1 MKILKVIHG
10 YPMRYNAGS
19 EVYSQMLCQGLADA
33 GHEVQVFARE
43 ENPFKLDGALS
54 QELDSS
60 DSRILLNI
68 INLPK
73 ERNRYKYSH
82 PLVDQKFRQVLEDFS
97 PDVVHIG
104 HLNHL
109 SLSIIDEINA
119 FNVPIVYTLHDYWL
133 MCPRGQFLQRN
144 SEEEVW
150 ALCDGQEQKKCAEK
164 CYSGYFSGVAES
176 YQNDVEF
183 WEGWIE
189 KRMEVTRRVTKD
201 VDLFIAPAQF
211 LKGKYVNDFGLD
223 ETKVLYMDYGF
234 NLKRLQNRKRSKTEE
249 FTFGYIGTH
258 IPAKGIQHL
267 IEAFGELPQNCKLKI
282 WGRSRLENTNSLKG
296 ICEKLSAH
304 ARQRIEW
311 LPEYRNEKIV
321 EDVFNHVDSIVVPSI
336 WYENSPLV
344 IHEAQQV
351 GVPVITAN
359 TGGMAEYVHHEVNG
373 LLFEHRNPSSLKE
386 QMERFVENP
395 SWAKELGERRYLFS
409 ESGDIP
415 CMSAQVEEFEGIY
428 RDLIYKKQEKRLPQ
442 KPGPWRITFDTNPD
456 DCNLRCIMCEG
467 FSPYSKVKDER
478 VASGRKRRRMD
489 IALVRKVLE
498 ESKDTPLKEIIPSTM
513 GEPLVYKHFEQILE
527 MCHEFDVKLN
537 LTTNGTFPRKGAE
550 EWAKLIVPV
559 TSDVKISWNAATKET
574 QEKVMLGTKWEKV
587 LANLKSFIR
596 VRDEHAAQGG
606 NRCRVTL
613 QLTFLQTNV
622 HELSDVVKLA
632 LKLGVDRIKGHHLWA
647 HFKEIKELSMRR
659 NREAIEE
666 WNKAAVAAQKIA
678 NENLLSNG
686 KKVILENIYPLAKDA
701 HKELTPG
708 GTCPFLGK
716 EAWINTEGRFSP
728 CCAPDKQRL
737 ALGDFGNVSEKSLSD
752 IWKSDFYQDLQKT
765 YLEKPLCI
773 SCNMRKPLY
782 TEM

>member
-1 MKILKVIHG
+1 MKVLKVIHG
-10 YPMRYNAGS
+10 YPKRYNAGS

-33 GHEVQVFARE
+33 GHEVQVFTRE
-43 ENPFKLDGALS
+43 ENPFKPDGVLS

-60 DSRILLNI
+60 DSRIFLNL

-73 ERNRYKYSH
+73 ERNRYKYSQ
-82 PLVDQKFRQVLEDFS
+82 PLVDQKFKKILQEFS

-109 SLSIIDEINA
+109 SLSMIDEINN
-119 FNVPIVYTLHDYWL
+119 FNIPIVYTLHDYWL

-144 SEEEVW
+144 SEKEVW
-150 ALCDGQEQKKCAEK
+150 ALCEGQEDKKCAEK
-164 CYSGYFSGVAES
+164 CYSGYFSGIKEH
-176 YQNDVEF
+176 YQKDVDF
-183 WEGWIE
+183 WENWVAR
-189 KRMEVTRRVTKD
+189 RMEFSRRVTKG

-211 LKGKYVNDFGLD
+211 LRKKYIEDFGLED
-223 ETKVLYMDYGF
+223 TKVLYMDYGF
-234 NLKRLQNRKRSKTEE
+234 NLQRLKNRERTQEEE

-267 IEAFGELPQNCKLKI
+267 IRAFDALPQNCKLKI
-282 WGRSRLENTNSLKG
+282 WGRSHLESTNPLKA
-296 ICEKLSAH
+296 ICDKLPAH
-304 ARQRIEW
+304 VQKRIEW

-321 EDVFNHVDSIVVPSI
+321 EDVFNHVDAIVVPSI

-359 TGGMAEYVHHEVNG
+359 SGGMAEYVHHEVNG
-373 LLFEHRNPSSLKE
+373 LLFEHRKNSSLKE
-386 QMERFVENP
+386 QMNRFLENP
-395 SWAKELGERRYLFS
+395 SWARKLGNQRYLFS
-409 ESGDIP
+409 KNGDIP
-415 CMSAQVEEFEGIY
+415 CMKDQVRKLEGIY
-428 RDLIYKKQEKRLPQ
+428 RDLIYKKQKKKHPK

-467 FSPYSKVKDER
+467 FSPYSKVKDDR
-478 VASGRKRRRMD
+478 IASGQKRRRMD

-513 GEPLVYKHFEQILE
+513 GEPLVYKYFEEILE
-527 MCHEFDVKLN
+527 MCHEFSLKLN
-537 LTTNGTFPRKGAE
+537 LTTNGTFPKKGAA

-574 QEKVMLGTKWEKV
+574 QEKIMLGSNWEKV
-587 LANLKSFIR
+587 LDNLKVFIGI
-596 VRDEHAAQGG
+596 RDEHAAQGG

-622 HELSDVVKLA
+622 RELADVVKLA
-632 LKLGVDRIKGHHLWA
+632 LDLGVDRIKGHHLWA
-647 HFKEIKELSMRR
+647 HFKEIKDLSMRR
-659 NREAIEE
+659 SKEAVEE
-666 WNKAAVAAQKIA
+666 WNKAALEAQKVA
-678 NENLLSNG
+678 KENLLPNG
-686 KKVILENIYPLAKDA
+686 KKIILENIYPLAENA

-737 ALGDFGNVSEKSLSD
+737 TLGDFGNINDTSLSE
-752 IWKSDFYQDLQKT
+752 IWESESYQNLQKT

-782 TEM
+782 IEV